1 LEGNRYH
8 FSIILVSLGIISFR
22 TCFDSK
28 TFIKFLSSQTV
39 SFAKVILEHY
49 ALAAEKKPF
58 FPKVFG
64 FFEKWTF
71 INVQKSKVF
80 LLLNREK

>member
-1 LEGNRYH
+1 MN
-8 FSIILVSLGIISFR
+8 
-22 TCFDSK
+22 
-28 TFIKFLSSQTV
+28 
-39 SFAKVILEHY
+39 LEHY
-49 ALAAEKKPF
+49 ALVAEKKPV

-80 LLLNREK
+80 LLLNLEK